1 MCATD
6 CGTTSD
12 LKHPTPQS
20 SDLLLESAYASP
32 ARSQLKTHGR
42 LIAGERSVSIYSPAL
57 SVTSFAQMRLLSQ
70 WKHRRAFP
78 QPVITHLEADVIT
91 MVKEET

>member
-1 MCATD
+1 MCASD

-42 LIAGERSVSIYSPAL
+42 VRAGERSVRIHGPVL
-57 SVTSFAQMRLLSQ
+57 SGTSFVQM
-70 WKHRRAFP
+70 
-78 QPVITHLEADVIT
+78 HLEADVIT
-91 MVKEET
+91 TVKEEI

>member
-1 MCATD
+1 MCASD
-6 CGTTSD
+6 CGPTSD

-32 ARSQLKTHGR
+32 ARCQLKTHGR
-42 LIAGERSVSIYSPAL
+42 VRAGERSLSIHGPAL
-57 SVTSFAQMRLLSQ
+57 SVTSFLQTPLLSQ
-70 WKHRRAFP
+70 WKHRRAFS

-91 MVKEET
+91 VVKEEI